1 MVKKFLSA
9 IVLAFAFLFLN
20 VSFNEVKAESLPGDI
35 MANAGIGTKKGYWAI
50 ADLGA
55 DYIGDSEITID
66 IQQEAIAN
74 QEVNSIVIVESGYS
88 LQSLVHYERNVSSE
102 FSSKITYTLKNTN
115 YGSKYLTILLLREFA
130 YIPTEPLIVD
140 KITISLNHKRTVAE
154 LNSDDILIVKENT
167 NIGAPPYKVNV
178 TLPSVIDGKGRIEDY
193 VFKSVKYTLAG
204 SDEQY
209 SALYES
215 LNNYQFTVYQN
226 GTYTIEIEDVFGAR
240 VQKEIVIDNLRD
252 PEIFIELENIVTSP
266 TKNDFY
272 IDVKVK
278 YYVTQV
284 ELNSDD
290 LAYLFY
296 KYNNG
301 SNVNIMTSKQV
312 KVSENGIYTV
322 YASSTNG
329 STAELSIEITNI
341 DKEAPYVQVLDRNI
355 VYTNSVRLFNPRND
369 IFTYDNVSLVDKI
382 NVTLTYYTVN
392 GGVAHQLLST
402 SIDDAR
408 NYLYTVRD
416 IIVRYKV
423 TDEAGNS
430 LEKDS
435 YIQALDDTIP
445 VIYRSTNRKD
455 FYINDPYPTAAEIEA
470 AYGIIVEDNSCTYNN
485 SCDRNMEY
493 YLDFSRLPVDDNQR
507 LNKLGVYN
515 IFIRAIDASGNYS
528 ESISVE
534 AEVRKKLITIEADD
548 DQYIIYGDVKA
559 DEIKIGYHCV
569 TRDGRD
575 VDCSEELLEGDSISG
590 ELYVKNA
597 VYVGTYQIFYDN
609 ISIPSDLYYL
619 AYGNVN
625 TFTIKHRTM
634 KIIAHDKEKYYL
646 DTDPALTYEIDTRVC
661 DSNNAEYYDKDYRCT
676 FAPDSGDYIGG
687 QLIRYKGE
695 APAGVEVWDNNG
707 TLPVAEIVWYDG
719 DGNLV
724 ARDISIGTVKVY
736 ETYNGGYENYRID
749 FETGDFLIKPKHVE
763 VYIKNASKIY
773 GEADP
778 TYEISQC
785 RGDYP
790 INGQSNE
797 FCTSELALEIKRTVV
812 GETVK
817 ADADGNYIDYYEIR
831 GTALNR
837 NYDVVFHN
845 AYLTIERRDISIS
858 IKGDLDAEGNPTGK
872 YTIYYEDDIPV
883 VEMYDSSTG
892 DKSGLVVNGDLGIED
907 KFSTARASIYTP
919 DGTLVTDYVNGIG
932 LYIIQKGEMKIID
945 ITGADA
951 EYNYNITFNPGEL
964 EVIKKDIW
972 IKIVENL
979 TKVYGD
985 DDHHFDSDYLES
997 NYPGKDYIILEA
1009 NGKFVIEIIPTEV
1022 AGSEPYIPRDNDS
1035 MKYFL
1040 VREEGIYVGLYA
1052 ISIENLIGC
1061 ENYDVYLY
1069 DDYKYEI
1076 VRRDLEVSI
1085 DNQTIVY
1092 KESLRDTIEFH
1103 ASENSLQYD
1112 DYLQGEPDVG
1122 EYKDVGTYHIGV
1134 GSIKVYDLD
1143 ENDVSFNYNIST
1155 SGGILKIVPREIS
1168 IEVKPNQGKQYGE
1181 DDPGLEFLVYYNGIL
1196 EEMLE
1201 YDYHG
1206 RLGRESGEVP
1216 GYYLINW
1223 GDFGFNLNGTNDDG
1237 DRVANYTVKEFKNDH
1252 PFEIEKRVIIVTA
1265 RDVEAIYG
1273 NEYENS
1279 ILYDAKR
1286 YTVDGEYVDG
1296 GLAYNLTLK
1305 IDGKEIHDI
1314 FIGDLKIIGTVDGVG
1329 EYEIS
1334 AADIRIVRKATGEDV
1349 TDLYYDFTYVNGT
1362 LKIVPRTIKI
1372 TPHEGQFK
1380 TYGDNDGEHGI
1391 TYSYSHADLMDPRD
1405 EFIGSLERTPN
1416 NVNGVLVTEAVGEYV
1431 IELGTL
1437 AIKTPSGKENYELVL
1452 DGTVKYVIN
1461 PRTLTVKADDIEI
1474 YYGDEF
1480 ELKWSIIDGSL
1491 AKNPSLGIDDT
1502 ISGELN
1508 LDRAYTGYGRYDI
1521 LGDNLV
1527 LTNATNYKY
1536 TFQRGLL
1543 IVNKKHL
1550 IVTPLASS
1558 SSKVYGEPNPIYQF
1572 TTNVEAPYN
1581 GTLIRNPGENVGL
1594 YEFKL
1599 DELDFGPNYEVSFG
1613 GVTYYFE
1620 ITRREIIVTAED
1632 NGKLYNTVDPAL
1644 TYIYQGTLVDG
1655 DRFFGNLVREPGE
1668 EVGTYVITQGSLSLT
1683 DNYSI
1688 IYNPGIFTIYYAEF
1702 TGITIYSLTSNQ
1714 YQVKGLETEVRLY
1727 ARFNEGADETNIHRV
1742 EWKIVKNGNLDWEF
1756 TKDGN
1761 NIVSF
1766 FPSGSLG
1773 TYVVSASYEGKT
1785 AYYEVYVEQASLG
1798 NIAIEHVSG
1807 ETTQILGREEELV
1820 YKVIIQE
1827 DTDRDATLQWL
1838 INGSQVQA
1846 NKLRDGIYLS
1856 YTPNMGKGKY
1866 TVQARIGNAISAPL
1880 EFIVNNNNPP
1890 VITLIGDSVIYVE
1903 AKTATYIEL
1912 GATVTD
1918 DLDGDITSSLVITG
1932 YVNADVKGTYYIRYD
1947 AKDSH
1952 GNNAISVYRQVV
1964 VRDTTKPVVT
1974 LNGNAEIKLLY
1985 GQEYIEYGA
1994 TAVDNY
2000 DGELEVTITNTV
2012 IIDKVSPY
2020 GEPYVVTYTAYDSSG
2035 NVGVAVRYVEIIDN
2049 ISPIITL
2056 IGNEITYVEVYSEYK
2071 DEGAY
2076 IEDNVDGK
2084 FVMPATGFFFG
2095 EEEVDRVDTSRLGTY
2110 YVHYDYKDT
2119 SGNIGAGKV
2128 RIVIVRDSTAP
2139 VITLNGTNP
2148 YIIRYTYPTINY
2160 QEPGAVAIDN
2170 YDEFVPVTITGNIG
2184 NELGSYYMYYNAVD
2198 AHGNIATT
2206 VVREVIIID
2215 VENPIIHFYDRCPQ
2229 YITLEALYDEYDVRC
2244 DAPGYG
2250 IWVEDDYMADL
2261 EELQKRV
2268 VVTGSVDSTTVGTYI
2283 IRYDVSDM
2291 AGNAAVTLN
2300 RYVRVVDTTAPTIT
2314 LLCEG
2319 GVPCGSDSSQVVEVF
2334 TNYEELGAIVADRY
2348 DDHHGV
2354 EIKLVIS
2361 HNINVN
2367 KLGEYYVN
2375 YNAVD
2380 SNGNRAEPIVRR
2392 VYVKDTTPPEITLFG
2407 DNPMTIERG
2416 LEYVEYGATV
2426 IDNYDGPMTRYMVL
2440 NAPSGMSLG
2449 TFEVIYRAVD
2459 SSGNI
2464 GEKIRIVNVVDT
2476 IPPVVL
2482 GVEDGKYYKEPVSI
2496 YLVPTLG
2503 TDEVLTGWLNGIE
2516 IESPHYVE
2524 KEGEYDL
2531 LVKDDAGNE
2540 VHIWFAIDTT
2550 PPEILG
2556 VKNGEYTN
2564 REVVEIYSNEKIKY
2578 YEYRV
2583 FNGAWVR
2590 SEEQT
2595 LSFTEE
2601 GTYRIYAVDMAD
2613 NVSSVVMFV
2622 IDRTAPNYN
2631 LTGVL
2636 NKGVTDTN
2644 VRLVTEENATIV
2656 VNASYAIPTLYTFEN
2671 DGYYQ
2676 VVIRDLAGNSVNLQ
2690 FVINKTKTI
2699 TVNGKLI
2706 TIISQHDA
2714 ISKMSITGRGYN
2726 RNSGI
2731 MLTMPQLAGG
2741 FSYVN
2746 GKLLSESEYQ
2756 LLMSGGT
2763 LEIAVSETD
2772 DTYMFVGFVVSS
2784 EELNKFGSQTVDG
2797 DKDDEDDGGAAAGY
2811 SAALIIALIALGGG
2825 IFFFVKRRRRREEE
2839 EEIEEE
2845 TIYEDYDD

>member
-9 IVLAFAFLFLN
+9 VILAFAFLFLN
-20 VSFNEVKAESLPGDI
+20 LSFNEVKAESLPGDI

-102 FSSKITYTLKNTN
+102 FSSKITYTLKNTD
-115 YGSKYLTILLLREFA
+115 YGEKYLTVLLLREFA
-130 YIPTEPLIVD
+130 YIPTDALIID
-140 KITISLNHKRTVAE
+140 KITIGLNHKRTISG
-154 LNSDDILIVKENT
+154 LSPDDILVIKENESV
-167 NIGAPPYKVNV
+167 GAPPYKVSV
-178 TLPSVIDGKGRIEDY
+178 TLPNEIFGKGRIEDY

-209 SALYES
+209 SALYQG
-215 LNNYQFTVYQN
+215 LNNYYFTVYQN

-252 PEIFIELENIVTSP
+252 PEIIIELENIVTTP
-266 TKNDFY
+266 TKNDFF

-278 YYVTQV
+278 YYTSKV
-284 ELNSDD
+284 ELNSDE

-296 KYNNG
+296 RFNEG
-301 SNVNIMTSKQV
+301 SNINILSSKQV
-312 KVSENGIYTV
+312 KVDQNGIYTI
-322 YASSTNG
+322 YASSING
-329 STAELSIEITNI
+329 SLAELSIEVTNI
-341 DKEAPYVQVLDRNI
+341 DKEAPYVQVLERNV

-369 IFTYDNVSLVDKI
+369 IFTYDNVSLLDNI
-382 NVTLTYYTVN
+382 NVTLTFYTVS
-392 GGVAHQLLST
+392 GEAAHQLLT
-402 SIDDAR
+402 TDLEEAR

-416 IIVRYKV
+416 LAVRYKV

-430 LEKDS
+430 VERDS
-435 YIQALDDTIP
+435 YIQSIDDTIP
-445 VIYRSTNRKD
+445 VIYRTTNRKD

-470 AYGIIVEDNSCTYNN
+470 AYGIVVEDNSCTYNS
-485 SCDRNMEY
+485 SCKDRMDY

-507 LNKLGVYN
+507 LNRLGIYN
-515 IFIRAIDASGNYS
+515 IFVSAIDESGNYS

-559 DEIKIGYHCV
+559 DEIRIGYHCV

-575 VDCSEELLEGDSISG
+575 VDCSEELLEGDTISG

-597 VYVGTYQIFYDN
+597 VYVGTYEIFYDN

-646 DTDPALTYEIDTRVC
+646 DEDPELTYEIDTRVC
-661 DSNNAEYYDKDYRCT
+661 DSNNVDYYNKDYRCT

-687 QLIRYKGE
+687 ELERYMGE
-695 APAGVEVWDNNG
+695 APEGIEVWDNNG
-707 TLPVAEIVWYDG
+707 TLRVSEIVWYDS

-724 ARDISIGTVKVY
+724 PRDIFIGTVKVY
-736 ETYNGGYENYRID
+736 ETYNGGYENYHLD
-749 FETGDFLIKPKHVE
+749 FDAGGFLIKPKHIE

-778 TYEISQC
+778 VYEIEQC

-790 INGQSNE
+790 INGETNE
-797 FCTSELALEIKRTVV
+797 FCAAELALEINRTVS

-817 ADADGNYIDYYEIR
+817 VDAYGNYIDYYKLEGI
-831 GTALNR
+831 ALNR
-837 NYDVVFHN
+837 NYEVLFHN

-858 IKGDLDAEGNPTGK
+858 IKGDLDADGNPTGK
-872 YTIYYEDDIPV
+872 YTIYYEDDIPI
-883 VEMYDSSTG
+883 VEMYDSSSG
-892 DKSGLVVNGDLGIED
+892 DKTGLVVNGDLGIED

-932 LYIIQKGEMKIID
+932 IYVIQKGDMKIID

-972 IKIVENL
+972 IKIIENL
-979 TKVYGD
+979 TKIYGD
-985 DDHHFDSDYLES
+985 DDHHFDNDYLEA
-997 NYPGKDYIILEA
+997 NYPDKDYIILEA
-1009 NGKFVIEIIPTEV
+1009 NGRFVIEIIPTETP
-1022 AGSEPYIPRDNDS
+1022 GSDPYIPRDNDS
-1035 MKYFL
+1035 MRYHL
-1040 VREEGIYVGLYA
+1040 IREEGIYVGEYA
-1052 ISIENLIGC
+1052 ISIEKLIGC

-1069 DDYKYEI
+1069 DEYKYKIEL
-1076 VRRDLEVSI
+1076 RDLEVSI

-1092 KESLRDTIEFH
+1092 KESLRDEIRFSV
-1103 ASENSLQYD
+1103 ADDSLQYD

-1122 EYKDVGTYHIGV
+1122 EYRDVGTYHIGV
-1134 GSIKVYDLD
+1134 GSIRVYDLAGT
-1143 ENDVSFNYNIST
+1143 DVSFNYNIST

-1168 IEVKPNQGKQYGE
+1168 IEVKPNQSKQYGE
-1181 DDPGLEFLVYYNGIL
+1181 DDPKLEFLVYYNGVI

-1206 RLGRESGEVP
+1206 TLGREAGEVP
-1216 GYYLINW
+1216 GDYPINW
-1223 GDFGFNLNGTNDDG
+1223 GDFGFNLNGRDDDG
-1237 DRVANYTVKEFKNDH
+1237 NRVANYTVKEFKNDH
-1252 PFEIEKRVIIVTA
+1252 PFKIEKRTIVVTA
-1265 RDVEAIYG
+1265 RDVEAFYG
-1273 NEYENS
+1273 NDYEDDVV
-1279 ILYDAKR
+1279 YDAKR
-1286 YTVDGEYVDG
+1286 YTEDGEYVAG

-1305 IDGKEIHDI
+1305 IDGVGIHDI
-1314 FIGDLKIIGTVDGVG
+1314 FDGDLRIIGTVDGVG

-1334 AADIRIVRKATGEDV
+1334 AADIRILRKSTLEDV
-1349 TDLYYDFTYVNGT
+1349 TNLYYNFTYVNGT
-1362 LKIVPRTIKI
+1362 LIIKARTIKI
-1372 TPHEGQFK
+1372 TPHEGQSK
-1380 TYGDNDGEHGI
+1380 IYGENDGVNGI
-1391 TYSYSHADLMDPRD
+1391 TYSYSDADLIDPRD
-1405 EFIGSLERTPN
+1405 EFIGSLERTPRD
-1416 NVNGVLVTEAVGEYV
+1416 VNGVMVTEAVGEYV

-1437 AIKTPSGKENYELVL
+1437 AVKTPSGKENYNLVL
-1452 DGTVKYVIN
+1452 DGTVAYVIN
-1461 PRTLTVKADDIEI
+1461 PRTLAVKADDIEI
-1474 YYGDEF
+1474 YYGDPF

-1491 AKNPSLGIDDT
+1491 ANNPSIGIVDT

-1508 LDRAYTGYGRYDI
+1508 LDRAYTGYGTYDI

-1543 IVNKKHL
+1543 IVNKKKL
-1550 IVTPLASS
+1550 VVTPLAETL
-1558 SSKVYGEPNPIYQF
+1558 SKVYGEDDPINYNF
-1572 TTNVEAPYN
+1572 TTSVEAPYT
-1581 GTLIRNPGENVGL
+1581 GALTRESGINVGSYRIL
-1594 YEFKL
+1594 MGT
-1599 DELDFGPNYEVSFG
+1599 LDFGENYD
-1613 GVTYYFE
+1613 VTLQEAYFT
-1620 ITRREIIVTAED
+1620 ILKREIIVTAED
-1632 NGKLYNTVDPAL
+1632 SGKLYNTADPKL
-1644 TYIYQGTLVDG
+1644 TYLYQGTLIGG
-1655 DRFFGNLVREPGE
+1655 DKFYGSLTREIGE
-1668 EVGTYVITQGSLSLT
+1668 DVGTYAILQGTLALT
-1683 DNYSI
+1683 NNYDLK
-1688 IYNPGIFTIYYAEF
+1688 YNPGVFTIYYAEF
-1702 TGITIYSLTSNQ
+1702 TGLTIYSLTNNQ
-1714 YQVKGLETEVRLY
+1714 YQVKGLETEVQLY
-1727 ARFNEGADETNIHRV
+1727 ARFNEGADESNIARV
-1742 EWKIVKNGNLDWEF
+1742 EWKIIKNGNLNWDF

-1773 TYVVSASYEGKT
+1773 TYVVSASYEGKV
-1785 AYYEVYVEQASLG
+1785 AYYEVYVEQASVG
-1798 NIAIEHVSG
+1798 NISIEHVSG
-1807 ETTQILGREEELV
+1807 ETTQILGREKELV
-1820 YKVIIQE
+1820 YKVIVDS
-1827 DTDRDATLQWL
+1827 DTDMDATLQWL
-1838 INGSQVQA
+1838 INGIQVQA
-1846 NKLRDGIYLS
+1846 NKVKDSIYLY

-1866 TVQARIGNAISAPL
+1866 TVQARIGNAISMPL

-1890 VITLIGDSVIYVE
+1890 VITLIGDSVVYVE
-1903 AKTATYIEL
+1903 AKTAKYIEQ

-1918 DLDGDITSSLVITG
+1918 DLDGNINSSLVITG
-1932 YVNADVKGTYYIRYD
+1932 YVNEDVKGTYYIRYD

-2012 IIDKVSPY
+2012 IIDKVSPH
-2020 GEPYVVTYTAYDSSG
+2020 GEPYVVTYTAMDSSG
-2035 NVGVAVRYVEIIDN
+2035 NIGVAIRYVEIIDN
-2049 ISPIITL
+2049 ISPVITL
-2056 IGNEITYVEVYSEYK
+2056 VGKEITYVEVYSEYK
-2071 DEGAY
+2071 DEGAL
-2076 IEDNVDGK
+2076 IEDNVDGT
-2084 FVMPATGFFFG
+2084 FVMPATSFFYG
-2095 EEEVDRVDTSRLGTY
+2095 EEEVDGVDTSRLGTY

-2128 RIVIVRDSTAP
+2128 RIVIVRDSTPP

-2148 YIIRYTYPTINY
+2148 YIIRYSYPTINY
-2160 QEPGAVAIDN
+2160 VEPGAVAKDN

-2206 VVREVIIID
+2206 VVREVIVID
-2215 VENPIIHFYDRCPQ
+2215 VENPIIHFFDRCPQ
-2229 YITLEALYDEYDVRC
+2229 YITIEALYEEYDTRC

-2268 VVTGSVDSTTVGTYI
+2268 VVTGSVDSTTVGTYV

-2291 AGNAAVTLN
+2291 AGNPAVTLS
-2300 RYVRVVDTTAPTIT
+2300 RYIRVVDTTAPTIT

-2319 GVPCGSDSSQVVEVF
+2319 GNPCGSDSSQTVEVF
-2334 TNYEELGAIVADRY
+2334 TQYEELGAIVTDRY

-2354 EIKLVIS
+2354 AINLVIN

-2367 KLGEYYVN
+2367 KLGEYYVT

-2392 VYVKDTTPPEITLFG
+2392 VYVKDTTPPDITLFG

-2416 LEYVEYGATV
+2416 LEYVEFGATV
-2426 IDNYDGPMTRYMVL
+2426 IDNYDGPMTRYSIL

-2476 IPPVVL
+2476 IPPIVL

-2503 TDEVLTGWLNGIE
+2503 TDEVLTGWLNGVR
-2516 IESPHYVE
+2516 IESPHYVD

-2540 VHIWFAIDTT
+2540 VNIWFAIDTT

-2556 VKNGEYTN
+2556 VRNGEYTN
-2564 REVVEIYSNEKIKY
+2564 KEVVEVYSNEKIKY
-2578 YEYRV
+2578 YEYRF
-2583 FNGAWVR
+2583 FNGAWER

-2622 IDRTAPNYN
+2622 IDRTAPNYS

-2644 VRLVTEENATIV
+2644 VRLVTEENATVV
-2656 VNASYAIPTLYTFEN
+2656 VNASYTIPTLYTFEN

-2676 VVIRDLAGNSVNLQ
+2676 IVIRDLAGNSVNLQ

-2699 TVNGKLI
+2699 MVNGKLV

-2714 ISKMSITGRGYN
+2714 ISKMSITGRSYN

-2741 FSYVN
+2741 FTYVN
-2746 GKLLSESEYQ
+2746 GKLFSESEYQ
-2756 LLMSGGT
+2756 LLLSGGT
-2763 LEIAVSETD
+2763 LEIPVSETN
-2772 DTYMFVGFVVSS
+2772 DTFMFVGFVVAS

-2797 DKDDEDDGGAAAGY
+2797 DKEDDEGGAAAGY
-2811 SAALIIALIALGGG
+2811 SAAIIILALALGGG
-2825 IFFFVKRRRRREEE
+2825 IFFFVKRRRRQEEE